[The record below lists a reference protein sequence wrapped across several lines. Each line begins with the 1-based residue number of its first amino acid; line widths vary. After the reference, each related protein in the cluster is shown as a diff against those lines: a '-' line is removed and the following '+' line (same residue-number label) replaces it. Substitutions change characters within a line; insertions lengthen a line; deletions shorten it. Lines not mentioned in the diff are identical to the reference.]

1 MNWEYELTDV
11 AKRSLRDVGPSA
23 AKDIKTFLET
33 RVKGCADPR
42 AFGKQL
48 KGKLR
53 GYWRYRVKDYRI
65 ICDIQDN
72 RLVVL
77 VVHAAHRSTV
87 YGD

>member
-1 MNWEYELTDV
+1 
-11 AKRSLRDVGPSA
+11 
-23 AKDIKTFLET
+23 
-33 RVKGCADPR
+33 VKGCADPR

-48 KGKLR
+48 RGSLR
-53 GYWRYRVKDYRI
+53 AYWRYRVKDYRI

-77 VVHAAHRSTV
+77 VVHVAHRSTA